1 MTVRG
6 LRRLATALLA
16 LAASAAAG
24 GAAALEP
31 RFDHRDQQ
39 GPTLELQWANDEVA
53 PPGQASGS
61 VAGLA
66 LRAGWALDVAGEGN
80 ELVVGLRA
88 TLPRPDPRRVH
99 LRLALDVRYR
109 AYFGTEELKTFLD
122 AGILAPLASR
132 LAAGPLLGL
141 GVQYDP
147 TRAAGVFLGATVAT
161 GFGGARF
168 TSVGVA
174 GGAQLRF

>member
-1 MTVRG
+1 MRPRAG
-6 LRRLATALLA
+6 STAAAGLA
-16 LAASAAAG
+16 LAAALAAG
-24 GAAALEP
+24 RTAALEP

-39 GPTLELQWANDEVA
+39 GPTLELQWANDVVA
-53 PPGQASGS
+53 PPRRASGS
-61 VAGLA
+61 AAGPA
-66 LRAGWALDVAGEGN
+66 LRLGWGLDLAGEGN

-88 TLPRPDPRRVH
+88 TLPRPDPLRVH

-122 AGILAPLASR
+122 AGILAPVASR

-147 TRAAGVFLGATVAT
+147 SRSAGLFLGAMVAT
-161 GFGGARF
+161 GFGEARV
-168 TSVGVA
+168 TSVGLA